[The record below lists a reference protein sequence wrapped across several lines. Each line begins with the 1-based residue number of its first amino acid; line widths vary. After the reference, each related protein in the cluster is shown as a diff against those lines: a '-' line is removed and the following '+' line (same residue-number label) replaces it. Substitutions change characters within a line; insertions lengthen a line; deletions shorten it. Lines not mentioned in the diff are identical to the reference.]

1 MNKEYFIETLWNSSE
16 AYKEFFLNEEIKY
29 RWKNRFD
36 KFVVECPE
44 NDLNVLTKVMQG
56 KLLDELKKN
65 NKEKNLIGKKVFK
78 RILNFG
84 K

>member
-1 MNKEYFIETLWNSSE
+1 M
-16 AYKEFFLNEEIKY
+16 
-29 RWKNRFD
+29 
-36 KFVVECPE
+36 ECPE